1 MSAGSHFATALSGGL
16 GLPGGGQRV
25 AEGWQRQRRVM
36 AAMAALPV
44 AATAIAAAV
53 LTDVQYS
60 AGGAGGS
67 WARTS
72 ALNFAWGPLR

>member
-1 MSAGSHFATALSGGL
+1 
-16 GLPGGGQRV
+16 
-25 AEGWQRQRRVM
+25 M
-36 AAMAALPV
+36 AAMAALPAALPV
-44 AATAIAAAV
+44 AAMAIAAAV

-72 ALNFAWGPLR
+72 ALNFAWGRPAALET

>member
-1 MSAGSHFATALSGGL
+1 
-16 GLPGGGQRV
+16 V

-72 ALNFAWGPLR
+72 ALNFAWGPLRRRREAAPVIKINAHIN

>member
-1 MSAGSHFATALSGGL
+1 
-16 GLPGGGQRV
+16 
-25 AEGWQRQRRVM
+25 M

-44 AATAIAAAV
+44 AAMAIAAAV
-53 LTDVQYS
+53 LTDVQYG